1 MITKLIL
8 FLHQLLSVEDQRAVT
23 LLMVS
28 VCFPGKHLH
37 RDPAKGTRN
46 PRNVKYELPGE

>member
-1 MITKLIL
+1 MTKLIL
-8 FLHQLLSVEDQRAVT
+8 FLFNLLSFEKQKAVT
-23 LLMVS
+23 LSLVS

-37 RDPAKGTRN
+37 RDPAKGTRK